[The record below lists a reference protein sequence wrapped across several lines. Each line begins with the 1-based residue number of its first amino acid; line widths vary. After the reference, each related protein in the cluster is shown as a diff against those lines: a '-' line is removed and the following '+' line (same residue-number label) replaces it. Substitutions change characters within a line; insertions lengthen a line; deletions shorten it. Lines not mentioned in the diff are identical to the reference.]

1 MLSQKMK
8 DKLCLD
14 GLMGFYKRKE
24 IITKQKTRKE
34 KMALIEEKFKIR
46 LGSKTHMCSTAVKH
60 QP

>member
-46 LGSKTHMCSTAVKH
+46 LGSKTHQGQRETGRM
-60 QP
+60 